1 VIKEIIFD
9 CFGVLTQ
16 DGWTVF
22 LKKYGTED
30 TLDELRYLNRSVDSG
45 LISFDEFVKSVCEVS
60 GADKSDVM
68 TIMVNGYHPEED
80 VFELIKGLKKS
91 YKIGL
96 ISNIS
101 APIKDYLPTAPLEL
115 FDHQTLSYEV
125 GIAKPTIGIYEQH
138 LLQTGT
144 EPSQAVFIDDREVNC
159 DGARAAG
166 MKAIWYQNIDQ
177 LKRDLAGLGVNI

>member
-1 VIKEIIFD
+1 MIKEVIFD

-22 LKKYGTED
+22 LKKYGTDD

-45 LISFDEFVKSVCEVS
+45 LIGFDEFVKSICVVS

-68 TIMVNGYHPEED
+68 AIMVNGYHPEDD
-80 VFELIKGLKKS
+80 VFELIKELKKS

-101 APIKDYLPTAPLEL
+101 APISEYLPNAPMEL
-115 FDHQTLSYEV
+115 FDEQTLSYNAGV
-125 GIAKPTIGIYEQH
+125 AKPASGIYEKH
-138 LLQTGT
+138 LMQTGIT
-144 EPSQAVFIDDREVNC
+144 PEQSVFIDDREVNC
-159 DGARAAG
+159 EGARAVG
-166 MKAIWYQNIDQ
+166 MHAIWYKNVDQ
-177 LKRDLAGLGVNI
+177 LKQDLVALGVKI